1 MGLFILDDSKKPS
14 IKSRVKTI
22 IANLELSQ
30 KQLGDNYL
38 IKQFAL
44 PYLRDVQES
53 LRKLTNWHQIKPSQA
68 TIDKF
73 WEEFEDASKHSQSK
87 NSIFIS
93 AFQSALYE
101 HLNDLNLI
109 EDSSS
114 DYELVEKTEHK
125 R

>member
-1 MGLFILDDSKKPS
+1 MGLFILDLSAKPS
-14 IKSRVKTI
+14 IKSRVKAAI
-22 IANLELSQ
+22 ENLELSL
-30 KQLGDNYL
+30 KLHSDDYL
-38 IKQFAL
+38 VKQFAL
-44 PYLRDVQES
+44 PYLKEAQAS
-53 LRKLTNWHQIKPSQA
+53 LKKLTNWHQIKPSQA

-73 WEEFEDASKHSQSK
+73 WEEFEDSSKHSQSK

-114 DYELVEKTEHK
+114 EYELVEKTK
-125 R
+125 